1 MAWCVQRRRARAQ
14 RMCSPAACTVP
25 RAIRSVLSVR
35 GSCALSRAR
44 FGSGAELTTHS
55 LCDVC
60 TPRRLGEDPPP
71 FAAGGFDA
79 LGSGSHRTTGTAA
92 LSYTVYFRSVGRRKE
107 GNDLLHTHTTTHT
120 RTHNHTRTR
129 TRTHTQT
136 TSDPLEE
143 ENQRKW
149 ICCCMLHR
157 CGPSRRARLLSAA
170 LSTLCPHSPL
180 ASRGSLR
187 VIARTGT
194 VGTVVPC
201 GVLRPRRSSPTSMSY
216 LLRRSMLLLSFGLLP
231 LREGRTERDFA
242 RVSDIRSLTC
252 AALSARGPSMAVLE
266 ISAGVRGRRPVAA
279 SCRLTCAH

>member
-1 MAWCVQRRRARAQ
+1 VCHAGELGLSGCVRQRRVPCPEQFVRY
-14 RMCSPAACTVP
+14 SPCEAPAHSVEHALAPELNLPLTV
-25 RAIRSVLSVR
+25 R
-35 GSCALSRAR
+35 
-44 FGSGAELTTHS
+44 
-55 LCDVC
+55 C

-120 RTHNHTRTR
+120 RTHNHTRT
-129 TRTHTQT
+129 HTQT

-149 ICCCMLHR
+149 FCCCMLHR

-201 GVLRPRRSSPTSMSY
+201 GVLRPRRSQVLLVCPTY
-216 LLRRSMLLLSFGLLP
+216 CAGRCCCFLS
-231 LREGRTERDFA
+231 GRCH
-242 RVSDIRSLTC
+242 C
-252 AALSARGPSMAVLE
+252 AKDALSETSHA
-266 ISAGVRGRRPVAA
+266 
-279 SCRLTCAH
+279 

>member
-1 MAWCVQRRRARAQ
+1 
-14 RMCSPAACTVP
+14 MCSPAACTVP
-25 RAIRSVLSVR
+25 KAIRSVISVR

-60 TPRRLGEDPPP
+60 TPRRLGEDPPA

-107 GNDLLHTHTTTHT
+107 GNDLLHTQTTT
-120 RTHNHTRTR
+120 RTHNHTHTH
-129 TRTHTQT
+129 TRTHTHTQT
-136 TSDPLEE
+136 HTHTHTHTNHFRSAGRRKSTEMDLLLHASPLRPITSRSPPQRCLEYPL
-143 ENQRKW
+143 
-149 ICCCMLHR
+149 
-157 CGPSRRARLLSAA
+157 PSLTVGFARLASGHCTHGYRGYCSSMRSIASA
-170 LSTLCPHSPL
+170 
-180 ASRGSLR
+180 
-187 VIARTGT
+187 T
-194 VGTVVPC
+194 VA
-201 GVLRPRRSSPTSMSY
+201 SPTSMSH
-216 LLRRSMLLLSFGLLP
+216 LLRRSMLLLSFGPLP